1 MAERV
6 ENIPFGVDVY
16 VCDGCKAIVAKPAWM
31 MSKNICPE
39 CGNVTKELRG
49 KFYDRKIYIDG
60 YMAQADGGLWADWAK
75 DGFLVGEPAPG
86 LEKKVQR

>member
-6 ENIPFGVDVY
+6 ESIPFGVDVY
-16 VCDGCKAIVAKPAWM
+16 VCDACKAIAAKPAWM
-31 MSKNICPE
+31 MNKNTCPE
-39 CGNVTKELRG
+39 CGGDSYELRG

-86 LEKKVQR
+86 IEKIVLR